1 MGVSLSS
8 GQERAPG
15 QGCRGVPVAGART
28 SLTPKAPRYNPRAL
42 KVPLGECVIQRLH
55 STCPASPPGQP
66 RFTRAVRV
74 RGWPGQVGRRKGQP
88 EAPGTHPQSGEWAPT
103 RLPPTSAAPLV
114 LAAGSPEDRRRW
126 VRGPCDLPRQRLL
139 SLASH
144 TGPFLPVRTG
154 TPAVSQHAPFC
165 LAAGAEGARW
175 PDGSHWEAGSHGES
189 SWGCGVG
196 APHWP
201 LPIRLPA
208 HRVRAS

>member
-1 MGVSLSS
+1 M
-8 GQERAPG
+8 
-15 QGCRGVPVAGART
+15 AGART

-42 KVPLGECVIQRLH
+42 KVPLGECVIQRVH
-55 STCPASPPGQP
+55 STRPASPPGQP

-103 RLPPTSAAPLV
+103 WLPPTSAAPLV

-126 VRGPCDLPRQRLL
+126 VRAPEARGFCRWPLTLAPSCL
-139 SLASH
+139 SGRVH
-144 TGPFLPVRTG
+144 QPFLSVPLFALQLALRGPAGPMGLTG
-154 TPAVSQHAPFC
+154 RPGPMVSH
-165 LAAGAEGARW
+165 LGGV
-175 PDGSHWEAGSHGES
+175 
-189 SWGCGVG
+189 GVG